1 MSTVAKI
8 AGVASAGMMLFMGI
22 KKAYSAYH
30 GNEQEEEGKTMKK
43 PGEDG
48 RMLRRDF
55 EENPK
60 DYFLDHRRRQ
70 KLEKTVRMNETK

>member
-1 MSTVAKI
+1 MSTAAKI

-22 KKAYSAYH
+22 KKSYAAYH
-30 GNEQEEEGKTMKK
+30 GNEQEEDEKTMKK

-60 DYFLDHRRRQ
+60 DYFLDHRRR
-70 KLEKTVRMNETK
+70 KNCYNE